1 MPLGTLMKSHC
12 YIPLSVMHIVGPN
25 LNTVLYVGSQTLC
38 LASCGSG
45 CPQPVLGS
53 SVVTWV

>member
-1 MPLGTLMKSHC
+1 MLLGTLMKSHC

-38 LASCGSG
+38 LASCRSG
-45 CPQPVLGS
+45 CPQLVLVS
-53 SVVTWV
+53 SVVT